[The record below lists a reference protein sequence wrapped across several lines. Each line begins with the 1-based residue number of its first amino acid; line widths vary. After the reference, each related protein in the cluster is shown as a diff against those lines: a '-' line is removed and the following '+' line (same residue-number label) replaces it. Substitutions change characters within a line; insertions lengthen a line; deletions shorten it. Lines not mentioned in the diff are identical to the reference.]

1 MSICPACG
9 AQVPEGV
16 RFCTECGK
24 AIGVVNTN
32 NSQVQNEPVYNPVQT
47 IAQPNA
53 DPKPTTRPV
62 QQAVPTVQPIYQMPA
77 TYVNNS
83 DQEPPPGSKYAPMS
97 MGSYIG
103 HSILFSIPVI
113 GILACLFFAFASG
126 NVNKKNYAKATLVF
140 FIIGLIISA
149 LIYFAFGWMFDSL
162 IKSIDEVSGGALSDA
177 GGVGGIMNYLNEI
190 FKSVSGGS

>member
-1 MSICPACG
+1 MTICPACG

-24 AIGVVNTN
+24 AIEIANTN
-32 NSQVQNEPVYNPVQT
+32 IPQVPNELVYHPVQP
-47 IAQPNA
+47 INQPNTE
-53 DPKPTTRPV
+53 PKPVARPV
-62 QQAVPTVQPIYQMPA
+62 QQTVPISQPIYQTPP
-77 TYVNNS
+77 TYVNNP

-126 NVNKKNYAKATLVF
+126 NVNKKNFAKATLVF
-140 FIIGLIISA
+140 FIIGLVISV
-149 LIYFAFGWMFDSL
+149 LIYFAFGWMFDTL
-162 IKSIDEVSGGALSDA
+162 IKSVDEASGGALSDA
-177 GGVGGIMNYLNEI
+177 GGVGGIMDYLNEI
-190 FKSVSGGS
+190 FKSVTGGS